1 MQQSWTVFF
10 FFCFPFSHQIC
21 FPSMPCHAMPCCD
34 DNSVTGWG
42 FLIMGMIG
50 FVVKLLHEFL
60 EWVFNFF
67 SRGIA
72 IAIAIATAIA
82 ITIAIARQKKKIAI
96 ARRKSSKSSD

>member
-1 MQQSWTVFF
+1 
-10 FFCFPFSHQIC
+10 
-21 FPSMPCHAMPCCD
+21 
-34 DNSVTGWG
+34 
-42 FLIMGMIG
+42 MGMIG

-67 SRGIA
+67 SRASDGIA

-82 ITIAIARQKKKIAI
+82 IAIAIARQKKKIAI

>member
-1 MQQSWTVFF
+1 
-10 FFCFPFSHQIC
+10 
-21 FPSMPCHAMPCCD
+21 MPCHAMPCCD
-34 DNSVTGWG
+34 DNSVTGLG
-42 FLIMGMIG
+42 FLTMGMIG

-67 SRGIA
+67 SRASDGIA

-82 ITIAIARQKKKIAI
+82 IAIAIARQKKKIAI